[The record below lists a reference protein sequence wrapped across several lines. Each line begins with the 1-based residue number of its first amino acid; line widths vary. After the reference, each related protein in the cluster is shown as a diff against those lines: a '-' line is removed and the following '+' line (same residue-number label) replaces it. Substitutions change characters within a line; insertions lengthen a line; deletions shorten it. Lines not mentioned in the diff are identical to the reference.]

1 MVNRVA
7 PTLRLF
13 YELNTLPGGNK
24 LSLIKLGIAPFWL
37 GWDDPSGEMY
47 WEEESAFSSED
58 SINFEMFACNTRK
71 VLIYFLLT
79 LYLIYVF
86 KRTKIKGFA
95 DILLVYFLGVG
106 HVA

>member
-1 MVNRVA
+1 
-7 PTLRLF
+7 
-13 YELNTLPGGNK
+13 
-24 LSLIKLGIAPFWL
+24 
-37 GWDDPSGEMY
+37 MY

-71 VLIYFLLT
+71 VLIYYLVT
-79 LYLIYVF
+79 IYLIYVF

-106 HVA
+106 HAA